1 MKISIILENN
11 LLRFLIVG
19 GLNTL
24 FGFTVYAIFAMTEMA
39 TSTVLIIS
47 NLIGMLFN
55 FFTTGGI
62 VFFDTRI
69 STLPRFLFCYIAIYF
84 IYLELINWL
93 EPILNSRILAM
104 ALIIL
109 PMTILSYLML
119 KFFVYRRKLEK
130 SNLNIDNK

>member
-24 FGFTVYAIFAMTEMA
+24 FGFTVYALFALTEMA
-39 TSTVLIIS
+39 TWTVLLIS

-69 STLPRFLFCYIAIYF
+69 SIIPRFLFCYIAIYF

-119 KFFVYRRKLEK
+119 KFFVYRHKLVK
-130 SNLNIDNK
+130 SNFNLGNK